1 MKKNGFIQHQTGAG
15 FTLIEILLYTSL
27 AGAILLSVSIFWTLL
42 LQVRIKNQTMG
53 EVEEQGAFVSD
64 LVTQTIQNSEAINS
78 PTTGV
83 TSSSLSLMVP
93 APKNPTIFDLSGGV
107 IRITEGAGS
116 AVPLTNSRVIA
127 SELSFQNLSSA
138 ATPGTAKVSFTLT
151 HINPG
156 SKNEYEY
163 AKTFYSNASLRPP

>member
-42 LQVRIKNQTMG
+42 LSVRIKNQTMG
-53 EVEEQGAFVSD
+53 EVEEQGAFVSE
-64 LVTQTIQNSEAINS
+64 LVAQTIRNSEAINS
-78 PTTGV
+78 PATGA
-83 TSSSLSLMVP
+83 TASSLSLQVS
-93 APKNPTIFDLSGGV
+93 APQNPTVFDLSGGV

-116 AVPLTNSRVIA
+116 AVSLTNSRVVV

-138 ATPGTAKVSFTLT
+138 ATPGIARVSFTLT